1 MRITERTLY
10 SAVEPIEKYFSQ
22 DTVAAI
28 EQTAEKKYGAMYDLP
43 FADFFA
49 CANGDFSRLG
59 KMVNPTVLQVYW
71 IKRFRRF
78 VGEFEKA
85 VKAATLKNTADEKRA
100 GDGLLDVSWGEG
112 ILIFLQ
118 KWFGLK
124 SYKEA
129 EQITMGEILIAK
141 RAQYN
146 QDLFGRNLMKI
157 QTAKMKKL

>member
-10 SAVEPIEKYFSQ
+10 SAVCPIEKYFSQ
-22 DTVAAI
+22 DTVAEI

-43 FADFFA
+43 FSDFFA

-59 KMVNPTVLQVYW
+59 KMANPTVLQVYW
-71 IKRFRRF
+71 IKRFKRF

-100 GDGLLDVSWGEG
+100 SDGLLDVSWGEG